1 MTDFR
6 FITQSIGNWT
16 TIIIAPIM
24 TAIVAIRLWNEY
36 KSTNQLNYVRLIIFF
51 IFLAFSWAI
60 IPTNIIEVT
69 VLSEIIPEEAIGNTL
84 DTITPYSV
92 AIGLMVTFALT
103 MIAYANQWKYLYLTP
118 LFVYFCIVFSYIAT
132 SFHPLYHSFN
142 QFYILIMAVF
152 GLLFFYIT
160 GFRLKDNGSLGLGI
174 FFTIAFASVIAGE
187 NVVGDILTFLIAIM
201 GMIIA
206 LGYFQPY
213 KQEVEE

>member
-1 MTDFR
+1 
-6 FITQSIGNWT
+6 
-16 TIIIAPIM
+16 
-24 TAIVAIRLWNEY
+24 
-36 KSTNQLNYVRLIIFF
+36 
-51 IFLAFSWAI
+51 
-60 IPTNIIEVT
+60 
-69 VLSEIIPEEAIGNTL
+69 
-84 DTITPYSV
+84 
-92 AIGLMVTFALT
+92 
-103 MIAYANQWKYLYLTP
+103 
-118 LFVYFCIVFSYIAT
+118 
-132 SFHPLYHSFN
+132 
-142 QFYILIMAVF
+142 MAVF